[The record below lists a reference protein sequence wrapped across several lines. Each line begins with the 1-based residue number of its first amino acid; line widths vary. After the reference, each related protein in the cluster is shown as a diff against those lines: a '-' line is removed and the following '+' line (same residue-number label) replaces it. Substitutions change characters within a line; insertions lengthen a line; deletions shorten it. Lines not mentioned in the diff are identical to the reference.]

1 MCAVRKPVGYVTPG
15 TENFLH
21 GAETYRKKQYIN
33 DERMNR
39 QGALITKLKAP
50 NLVQD
55 QCGTWTS
62 EQLKELWRLRY
73 ERKPK
78 YTYDMLMKK
87 FGVKNSWDI
96 VNTLCLLQNRQRAG
110 IDMWTPLEGKPRPE
124 PTKPVIVKQ
133 KQKRKPYRINENVKD
148 YVRMSGAGYTVK
160 EIADLYGCTRE
171 NVRKRLRKMQR
182 ERADEYADLLAEG
195 RKQKRPEHPGQG

>member
-1 MCAVRKPVGYVTPG
+1 MSAVRKVTHYVTPG
-15 TENFLH
+15 SKNFSH
-21 GAETYRKKQYIN
+21 GAETYRKRRREI
-33 DERMNR
+33 EARENR
-39 QGALITKLKAP
+39 QDALNA
-50 NLVQD
+50 NLNVTTMHHE

-78 YTYDMLMKK
+78 YTYDQLMKRFK
-87 FGVKNSWDI
+87 VKNSWDI
-96 VNTLCLLQNRQRAG
+96 VNTLCLLQNRQHAG
-110 IDMWTPLEGKPRPE
+110 VDMWTPLEGKPRPE

-160 EIADLYGCTRE
+160 EIADLYGCSRE

-195 RKQKRPEHPGQG
+195 RAQKRPEHPGQG

>member
-1 MCAVRKPVGYVTPG
+1 MIARKPVTHYVTPG

-50 NLVQD
+50 NLAQD

-62 EQLKELWRLRY
+62 EQLKELWKLRY

-78 YTYDMLMKK
+78 YTYDMLMKR
-87 FGVKNSWDI
+87 FNVKNSWDI
-96 VNTLCLLQNRQRAG
+96 VNTLCLLQNRQHAG
-110 IDMWTPLEGKPRPE
+110 VDMWTPLEGKPRPE
-124 PTKPVIVKQ
+124 PTKPVIV

-171 NVRKRLRKMQR
+171 NVRKRLCKMQR

>member
-1 MCAVRKPVGYVTPG
+1 MS
-15 TENFLH
+15 
-21 GAETYRKKQYIN
+21 
-33 DERMNR
+33 R

-55 QCGTWTS
+55 QCGTWSS
-62 EQLKELWRLRY
+62 EQLKELWKLRY

-78 YTYDMLMKK
+78 YTYDQLMKK
-87 FGVKNSWDI
+87 FKVKNSWDI

-133 KQKRKPYRINENVKD
+133 KRKPYKLDEKTQD
-148 YVRMSGAGYTVK
+148 YIRLHGAGYSNR
-160 EIADLYGCTRE
+160 EIAELYGCTRE
-171 NVRKRLRKMQR
+171 NVRKRIHKVEK
-182 ERADEYADLLAEG
+182 ERADEYARLFAEG
-195 RKQKRPEHPGQG
+195 QKQKRPERS

>member
-15 TENFLH
+15 SKNFSH

-62 EQLKELWRLRY
+62 EQLKELWKLRY

-78 YTYDMLMKK
+78 YTYDMLMKR
-87 FGVKNSWDI
+87 FNVKNSWDI
-96 VNTLCLLQNRQRAG
+96 VNTLCLLQNRQHAG
-110 IDMWTPLEGKPRPE
+110 VDMWTPLEGKPRPE
-124 PTKPVIVKQ
+124 PTKPVIV

>member
-15 TENFLH
+15 IENFRH
-21 GAETYRKKQYIN
+21 GAETYRKRQHIN

-55 QCGTWTS
+55 QCGTWSS
-62 EQLKELWRLRY
+62 EQLKELWKLRY
-73 ERKPK
+73 ESKPK
-78 YTYDMLMKK
+78 YTYDQLMKRFK
-87 FGVKNSWDI
+87 VKNSWDI

-110 IDMWTPLEGKPRPE
+110 VDMWTPLEGKPRPE
-124 PTKPVIVKQ
+124 PTKPVIL
-133 KQKRKPYRINENVKD
+133 KQKRKPYKLDEKTQD
-148 YVRMSGAGYTVK
+148 YCRLKGAGYSNK
-160 EIADLYGCTRE
+160 EIADMYGCSRE
-171 NVRKRLRKMQR
+171 NVRKRLRKMEK
-182 ERADEYADLLAEG
+182 ERSDEYADLLAEG

>member
-1 MCAVRKPVGYVTPG
+1 MSTAYVTPG
-15 TENFLH
+15 TKNFLH
-21 GAETYRKKQYIN
+21 GAETYRKRQHIN

-39 QGALITKLKAP
+39 QSALITKLKAP

-62 EQLKELWRLRY
+62 EQLKELWHLRY

-78 YTYDMLMKK
+78 YSYDMLMKK

-124 PTKPVIVKQ
+124 PTKPVIL
-133 KQKRKPYRINENVKD
+133 KQKRKPYKVSENVKD
-148 YVRMSGAGYTVK
+148 YVRMSGAGYSVK

>member
-1 MCAVRKPVGYVTPG
+1 MSTAYVTPG
-15 TENFLH
+15 TQNFLH
-21 GAETYRKKQYIN
+21 GAETYRKRQRTN

-62 EQLKELWRLRY
+62 EQLKELWKLRY

-78 YTYDMLMKK
+78 YTYDQLMKK
-87 FGVKNSWDI
+87 FKVKNSWDI

-133 KQKRKPYRINENVKD
+133 KRKPYKLDEKTQD
-148 YVRMSGAGYTVK
+148 YIRLHGAGYSNR
-160 EIADLYGCTRE
+160 EIAELYGCTRE
-171 NVRKRLRKMQR
+171 NVRKRIHKVEK
-182 ERADEYADLLAEG
+182 ERADEYARLFAEG
-195 RKQKRPEHPGQG
+195 QKQKRPDHPGQG